1 MPKATPNKR
10 AASPKRPRSPPKVSA
25 LEKAAIR
32 MMRKVY
38 EATGGQPQRWES
50 LGNLGTVAADAA
62 GIAYAVERDWL
73 IISGGFHSVSLTE
86 AGRQRLK

>member
-1 MPKATPNKR
+1 MCPSTFARPSKGPYAKSHTNKR

-38 EATGGQPQRWES
+38 EATGGQPQRWELLYVRRGS
-50 LGNLGTVAADAA
+50 LPVFRNDFTHASIKAMSC
-62 GIAYAVERDWL
+62 R
-73 IISGGFHSVSLTE
+73 S
-86 AGRQRLK
+86 